1 MTGGGSSDYGPIDGS
16 AMAARVDAAICEMPG
31 LGMRLSL
38 SGLGRHLI
46 EELADSDPLRDL
58 AVGLQ
63 YRLIAN
69 AASDDRQLFGPFG
82 PFFEGVLESG
92 EQYRMPQ
99 DIGEVSPDVIEV
111 WRLCALEDVH
121 PVVRARLADLLW
133 VVRQGADPHVWAL
146 LAVDS
151 YVAAAS
157 ADWENPIEVRN
168 GLFRALEL
176 CLLLN
181 QAAWNGPVLAALS
194 DMAERSLAYG
204 AHQPGVV
211 ISILEV
217 LAERGEPSAEQLTS
231 EALDVYGDDPWVMES
246 LLEIHAQFRSP
257 DEREEIWERQVAG
270 YVAQADLAEGM
281 RKHAL
286 LRKAAELAASKG
298 LTVTHDQIVTRIEA
312 IDWEEMGFGTAQFE
326 TEVDAEAVDECVAA
340 IVGDDDIDSALGRF
354 GSQIPTGDLDE
365 NRAFVEELAAEHPL
379 QRLLSQQVIGDY
391 NCVLWQ
397 VSDLES
403 QQDFDLYRYEQQ
415 SILFFAQLPGLQAL
429 RRIVSRYPASAETL
443 TELFTTELIE
453 PAVAERIARSVELWQ
468 QGDPDA
474 AVSVLAPR
482 LERAIRHACHLGGL
496 RVTKQA
502 DMTRGLPGG
511 VLGLGALLSSL
522 KGRLGES
529 ERRYLRGALVEVTSL
544 NLRNRVAHGQI
555 DRASDTDYVI
565 LSHIACW
572 LRLIGVSTS
581 GT

>member
-1 MTGGGSSDYGPIDGS
+1 MTGDGSSDCEPIDGS
-16 AMAARVDAAICEMPG
+16 ALAARVDAAIREMPG
-31 LGMRLSL
+31 LGTRLSL

-46 EELADSDPLRDL
+46 GELADSDPLRDL

-69 AASDDRQLFGPFG
+69 SASEDRQLFGPFG
-82 PFFEGVLESG
+82 PFFEGVLETG
-92 EQYRMPQ
+92 EPYRMPQ
-99 DIGEVSPDVIEV
+99 DLGKVSAEVIDI

-121 PVVRARLADLLW
+121 PVFRARLADLLW
-133 VVRQGADPHVWAL
+133 EVRQGADPHVWAL

-151 YVAAAS
+151 YAAAAG
-157 ADWENPIEVRN
+157 ADWENPIEVRD

-176 CLLLN
+176 CLMLN
-181 QAAWNGPVLAALS
+181 QPNRDGPVLAALA
-194 DMAERSLAYG
+194 DMAERSLDSSNRE
-204 AHQPGVV
+204 PGVV
-211 ISILEV
+211 IPILEV
-217 LAERGEPSAEQLTS
+217 LAERGEPAAEQLTS
-231 EALDVYGDDPWVMES
+231 EALADYGDDPWIMES
-246 LLEIHAQFRSP
+246 LLEIHALFCSP

-270 YVAQADLAEGM
+270 FVEQADPAGGM

-298 LTVTHDQIVTRIEA
+298 LTAAHDEIVARIEA

-326 TEVDAEAVDECVAA
+326 TEVDAEAVDERVAA
-340 IVGDDDIDSALGRF
+340 IVGDDDLDSALARF

-365 NRAFVEELAAEHPL
+365 NRAFVEDLVAEHPL

-403 QQDFDLYRYEQQ
+403 QQEFDLYRYEQQ

-429 RRIVSRYPASAETL
+429 RRIVSRYTTSAEAL
-443 TELFTTELIE
+443 TELFTTQLIE
-453 PAVAERIARSVELWQ
+453 PAVAERIARTVELWQ

-482 LERAIRHACHLGGL
+482 LERVIRNACHLGGL

-502 DMTRGLPGG
+502 DMRRGLPGG

-522 KGRLGES
+522 EGRLGES
-529 ERRYLRGALVEVTSL
+529 ERRYLLGALVEVTSL
-544 NLRNRVAHGQI
+544 NLRNRVAHGQV

-565 LSHIACW
+565 LFHIACW
-572 LRLIGVSTS
+572 LRLLRVSSS
-581 GT
+581 GR